1 MSIAFETVMD
11 RQPALQTITWLLNLK
26 KFDQLDLDPPYQRKS
41 VWSLR
46 EKQRFLDTIL
56 RNYPSPA
63 LFLHVTY
70 DDEGNVTYHVVD
82 GKQRISTILDF
93 VDGKIRLAKDTGDN
107 RLDGAKWSD
116 LAQFPGIRKNFWTYQ
131 VTVEQ
136 IDDIQ
141 EPLVR
146 EIFERLNR
154 NSRKLEAQE
163 LRHAQFDGWLISYLE
178 EEAERP
184 IWKELKVS
192 SRAKARRMSDV
203 QQLSEFAQV
212 IYERSVVGFDQDALT
227 RMYSDLEDP
236 EETIPDFDRDTFKSD
251 FESAAQYMLAM
262 ERANSCITTY
272 ATSRTNVYPLWCW
285 IVLNKPD
292 AAAAN
297 EIAAKY
303 AKFMDLFL
311 EARQATQAD
320 SPDSTPAAYD
330 ENVRLYLH
338 NFTGASTEA
347 PQREKRYAALSA
359 ALSS

>member
-1 MSIAFETVMD
+1 MSVAFETVMD

-70 DDEGNVTYHVVD
+70 DEEGNVTYHVVD

-93 VDGKIRLAKDTGDN
+93 VEGKIRLAKDTGDN
-107 RLDGAKWSD
+107 RLDGAKWAD
-116 LAQFPGIRKNFWTYQ
+116 LSKFPGIRKNFWTYQ

-212 IYERSVVGFDQDALT
+212 VYERSVVGFDQDALT

-236 EETIPDFDRDTFKSD
+236 EETAPDFDQEIFRSD
-251 FESAAQYMLAM
+251 FEAAAQFLLAM
-262 ERANSCITTY
+262 ERVNGSITTY
-272 ATSRTNVYPLWCW
+272 ATSRTNIYPLWCW

-292 AAAAN
+292 IGN
-297 EIAAKY
+297 VGEIANRY
-303 AKFMDLFL
+303 VDFMATFT
-311 EARQATQAD
+311 EARKI
-320 SPDSTPAAYD
+320 AAGEQGGSANAVD
-330 ENVRLYLH
+330 ENVQLYLH

-347 PQREKRYAALSA
+347 PQREKRYAALSS

>member
-1 MSIAFETVMD
+1 MSVALETVMD

-70 DDEGNVTYHVVD
+70 DEDGNVTYHVVD

-93 VDGKIRLAKDTGDN
+93 VDGKIRLSKDMGDN

-116 LAQFPGIRKNFWTYQ
+116 LASFPQIRKNFWTYQ

-163 LRHAQFDGWLISYLE
+163 LRHAQFDGWLISFLE

-184 IWKELKVS
+184 IWKDLKVS
-192 SRAKARRMSDV
+192 SRAKARRMGDV

-212 IYERSVVGFDQDALT
+212 IYENSVVGFDQDALT
-227 RMYSDLEDP
+227 RMYSELEDP
-236 EETIPDFDRDTFKSD
+236 DETNPDFDREDFKNN
-251 FESAAQYMLAM
+251 FESAAQFMLAM
-262 ERANSCITTY
+262 ERSNACITTH

-285 IVLNKPD
+285 IVLNAPD
-292 AAAAN
+292 IGEVEAVAN
-297 EIAAKY
+297 KY
-303 AKFMDLFL
+303 ADFMVRFT
-311 EARQATQAD
+311 EARQGASGDISTEPAD
-320 SPDSTPAAYD
+320 FDA
-330 ENVRLYLH
+330 NVQLYLR

-347 PQREKRYAALSA
+347 PQRLARYSALSA
-359 ALSS
+359 VLGA